1 MTNTWIQAKAL
12 ISPTIWERNIIH
24 LEPFF
29 FYTICF
35 SFACHSSSKFQ
46 IPPQTIYI
54 YMFKYKVLVSI
65 RLVIFSLL
73 GYRNTSGFSSD
84 LTGSVHRTV
93 SLGCSSFSQ
102 VCEVIQMWPRLF
114 HFFLP
119 DLAGQSEHRQEQQQC
134 QNWIHVIISCQTPLT
149 FLALRLS
156 VPSYKTIFVITLQQ
170 NKRI

>member
-29 FYTICF
+29 FLHYLFFICLSLF
-35 SFACHSSSKFQ
+35 IKVSNTTPND
-46 IPPQTIYI
+46 I
-54 YMFKYKVLVSI
+54 KYKVLVSI

-84 LTGSVHRTV
+84 LTGSVYRTV

>member
-1 MTNTWIQAKAL
+1 MGEEYHTFRT
-12 ISPTIWERNIIH
+12 
-24 LEPFF
+24 FF
-29 FYTICF
+29 FFFTLF
-35 SFACHSSSKFQ
+35 VFHLLVTLHQSFKYHPKR
-46 IPPQTIYI
+46 YI

-84 LTGSVHRTV
+84 LTGSVYRTV